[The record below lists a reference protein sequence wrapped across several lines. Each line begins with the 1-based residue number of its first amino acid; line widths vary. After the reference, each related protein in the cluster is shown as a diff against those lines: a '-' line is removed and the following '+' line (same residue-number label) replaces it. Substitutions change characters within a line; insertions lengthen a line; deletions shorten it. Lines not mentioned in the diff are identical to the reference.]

1 MAVETMEGATVT
13 GAVVEGE
20 GEADGVMEEEETTV
34 EEAVEAKTAN
44 PSQSSLA
51 PRSTNSSAQAYQSRV
66 VVLFLGRSVQPHRG
80 NSVARCQNK
89 AAGPC
94 PGRFPANNAPTSLDS
109 SVVQCQN
116 RAVDLSRNRAAKQ
129 CRNRAVVQCRS
140 RAVDRCQSSNAKI
153 FLDSSADRFQ
163 RRNAQWFL
171 DSSFEVFQVK
181 SVPQFFVN
189 RVVASLA
196 RAAGMCQSK
205 NVATSQGSSV
215 GRCQKRAV

>member
-1 MAVETMEGATVT
+1 MG
-13 GAVVEGE
+13 
-20 GEADGVMEEEETTV
+20 EEEEATV

-51 PRSTNSSAQAYQSRV
+51 PRSTNSSAQACQSRV

-109 SVVQCQN
+109 GVVQCQN
-116 RAVDLSRNRAAKQ
+116 RAVDLSRNRAA
-129 CRNRAVVQCRS
+129 N
-140 RAVDRCQSSNAKI
+140 RCQSSNAKI

-163 RRNAQWFL
+163 RRNAQWFH
-171 DSSFEVFQVK
+171 DSSVEVFQVK
-181 SVPQFFVN
+181 SVPQFRVN
-189 RVVASLA
+189 RVAASLA
-196 RAAGMCQSK
+196 RAAE
-205 NVATSQGSSV
+205 
-215 GRCQKRAV
+215 